1 MFRQSIDPK
10 GSFPPRSTNKPVKK
24 KKGTKKPKIKR
35 RKRTKDRFASE
46 RRAEQVFRFGERR
59 SGLSGRTLYKPEG
72 RTEPRQPPPSRND
85 SRNNFNPADY
95 LRIHNQAI
103 KNQLR
108 DIAETKSTGGTFTGT
123 SIGEERRVK
132 EAKEA
137 DLEFKRQEADTRR
150 RFVGAVEKFVDKV
163 SVPAPAPAPVILP
176 APAPAPIR
184 LPDREIVEELRDIKK
199 ELKKKPVPVIK
210 FGDDDPV
217 EELFGV
223 ADIEDITIR
232 ERRPPED
239 DINYLATTRSKRSPT
254 PIPPVP
260 APRPSPSNPI
270 DAKGRAEIEAIRTSI
285 NTPFRVPEPEPEPEE
300 ATPEGRRKLFLE
312 EQGDTDEFLTPLE
325 SPPPKAPPTEIPI
338 IPPPLSAGIP
348 QPKSDTEIVDIAK
361 KVKAEKEGKKVK
373 EEKPR
378 TPNPANE
385 RQEGETEQDFLDR
398 IGKIPDPSTSGKS
411 AEEINLDARLENYKE
426 LAKFSETRKGLP
438 KNFDNEKQHYRLQ
451 VLEDI
456 EPEEL
461 GRQRRQAGFKKGQ
474 QFRLQRTD
482 YKGQA
487 IANRGF
493 YFYNDDTG
501 KQLKPTQKNLFKVN
515 LANPKVDKKFQES
528 IKQGKIKIVFDEF
541 DDGI

>member
-1 MFRQSIDPK
+1 MFRQSIDPR
-10 GSFPPRSTNKPVKK
+10 GAFPPKSSKKPVGSGATQRKK
-24 KKGTKKPKIKR
+24 KKKKPIKR
-35 RKRTKDRFASE
+35 RKRTRDRFASE
-46 RRAEQVFRFGERR
+46 RKQEQVFKFGERR
-59 SGLSGRTLYKPEG
+59 SGLSGRQIFKPQE
-72 RTEPRQPPPSRND
+72 QS
-85 SRNNFNPADY
+85 NFNPADY
-95 LRIHNQAI
+95 LRIHQSAI

-108 DIAETKSTGGTFTGT
+108 DQAEKKATGGTFTGT
-123 SIGEERRVK
+123 SIGEERRVR
-132 EAKEA
+132 EAQQA
-137 DLEFKRQEADTRR
+137 DREFRRQEADTRR
-150 RFVGAVEKFVDKV
+150 RFVGAVEKLVDKV
-163 SVPAPAPAPVILP
+163 SIPTPAPAP

-199 ELKKKPVPVIK
+199 ELKKSKRSFPTAPVPVIN

-223 ADIEDITIR
+223 ADIEDIT

-239 DINYLATTRSKRSPT
+239 DINYLSSTRSKRSPT
-254 PIPPVP
+254 PIPSVP

-270 DAKGRAEIEAIRTSI
+270 DAKGRAEIEAIRQSI
-285 NTPFRVPEPEPEPEE
+285 STPFRVPEPEPEPEE

-312 EQGDTDEFLTPLE
+312 EQDDTDEFLTPLE
-325 SPPPKAPPTEIPI
+325 PPPPKAPPTEIPI

-361 KVKAEKEGKKVK
+361 KVKAQVEQQREKEGKK
-373 EEKPR
+373 
-378 TPNPANE
+378 
-385 RQEGETEQDFLDR
+385 EQS
-398 IGKIPDPSTSGKS
+398 PDPTR
-411 AEEINLDARLENYKE
+411 IQARLENYKE

-451 VLEDI
+451 ILEDI

-461 GRQRRQAGFKKGQ
+461 GRQKRVGGLSKGE

-493 YFYNDDTG
+493 YFYRDNKG
-501 KQLKPTQKNLFKVN
+501 KQMKPTQANLFKIN
-515 LANPKVDKKFQES
+515 LANPKVDKKFQEA

-541 DDGI
+541 DDEI

>member
-1 MFRQSIDPK
+1 MFRQSIDPR
-10 GSFPPRSTNKPVKK
+10 GAFPPKSSKKPVKK
-24 KKGTKKPKIKR
+24 KKKKPIKR
-35 RKRTKDRFASE
+35 RKRTRDRFASE
-46 RRAEQVFRFGERR
+46 RKQEQVFRFGERR
-59 SGLSGRTLYKPEG
+59 SGLSGRTLNKPEG

-85 SRNNFNPADY
+85 NRNNFNPADY

-108 DIAETKSTGGTFTGT
+108 DIAETKATGGTFTGT
-123 SIGEERRVK
+123 SIGEEKRVR
-132 EAKEA
+132 EAQQA
-137 DLEFKRQEADTRR
+137 DREFKRQEADTRR
-150 RFVGAVEKFVDKV
+150 RFVGAVEKLVDKV
-163 SVPAPAPAPVILP
+163 SIPTPAPTILP

-232 ERRPPED
+232 DRRPPED
-239 DINYLATTRSKRSPT
+239 DINYLSSTRSKRSPT
-254 PIPPVP
+254 PTPSVP

-270 DAKGRAEIEAIRTSI
+270 DAKGRAEIEAIRQSI
-285 NTPFRVPEPEPEPEE
+285 STPFRVPEPEPEPQEE
-300 ATPEGRRKLFLE
+300 ETPKDRRKLFLE
-312 EQGDTDEFLTPLE
+312 EQDDTDEFLTPLE
-325 SPPPKAPPTEIPI
+325 PPPPKAPPTEIPI

-361 KVKAEKEGKKVK
+361 KVKAKK
-373 EEKPR
+373 EEKKLSPEEIV
-378 TPNPANE
+378 E
-385 RQEGETEQDFLDR
+385 RAKKVQKEAEEDLEQDTTSTESSEEEQS
-398 IGKIPDPSTSGKS
+398 PDPTR
-411 AEEINLDARLENYKE
+411 IQARLENYKQ
-426 LAKFSETRKGLP
+426 LARFSESQKSIPR
-438 KNFDNEKQHYRLQ
+438 NFDNEKQHYRLE

-461 GRQRRQAGFKKGQ
+461 GRQKRVGGLSKGER
-474 QFRLQRTD
+474 FRLQRTD

-493 YFYNDDTG
+493 YFYRDNKG
-501 KQLKPTQKNLFKVN
+501 KQMKPTQANLFKIN
-515 LANPKVDKKFQES
+515 LANPKVDTKFQEA

-541 DDGI
+541 DDEI

>member
-10 GSFPPRSTNKPVKK
+10 GSFPPRSTNKPAKK

-35 RKRTKDRFASE
+35 RKRTRDRFGAE
-46 RRAEQVFRFGERR
+46 RKQEQVFRFGERR
-59 SGLSGRTLYKPEG
+59 SGLSGRTLNKPEG
-72 RTEPRQPPPSRND
+72 TREPRQPPPSRND
-85 SRNNFNPADY
+85 NRNNFNPADY

-123 SIGEERRVK
+123 SIGEEKRVR

-163 SVPAPAPAPVILP
+163 SIPAPAPAPAILP

-232 ERRPPED
+232 DRRPPED
-239 DINYLATTRSKRSPT
+239 DINYLSATRSKRSPT
-254 PIPPVP
+254 PTPSVP

-270 DAKGRAEIEAIRTSI
+270 DAKGRAEIEAIRTAI

-300 ATPEGRRKLFLE
+300 TKSPKGEKTPKDRRKLFLE
-312 EQGDTDEFLTPLE
+312 EQGDTSEFLTPTGNI
-325 SPPPKAPPTEIPI
+325 PAPVPKTEIPI

-361 KVKAEKEGKKVK
+361 KVKAKKE
-373 EEKPR
+373 
-378 TPNPANE
+378 
-385 RQEGETEQDFLDR
+385 
-398 IGKIPDPSTSGKS
+398 
-411 AEEINLDARLENYKE
+411 AEEEQQDTTSTESSTESSEDDIDAPSKRPVEQIKIDARIEQYKE
-426 LAKFSETRKGLP
+426 LAKFGQVGKPGTEAKS
-438 KNFDNEKQHYRLQ
+438 FDGKKQHYRLQ
-451 VLEDI
+451 ILEDI
-456 EPEEL
+456 ESDADRKKYL
-461 GRQRRQAGFKKGQ
+461 GQQKGGRKYKKGE
-474 QFRLQRTD
+474 QFRLKNVYYTPGSEGYNFYKNNDGKQG
-482 YKGQA
+482 KGQ
-487 IANRGF
+487 
-493 YFYNDDTG
+493 T
-501 KQLKPTQKNLFKVN
+501 TFKIN
-515 LANPKVDKKFQES
+515 FNKKGENIEQA

-541 DDGI
+541 DDEI